1 MLVSEA
7 LSQQRCSQTSI
18 YSSAKILNL
27 IGVWGVGE
35 EREMKIKRWK
45 GKEVHGT
52 GKQIIGVNGLGV
64 RELQEISV
72 SKT

>member
-7 LSQQRCSQTSI
+7 LSQQKCSQTSI
-18 YSSAKILNL
+18 YSSAKMLSL

-35 EREMKIKRWK
+35 EREMKTKRWK
-45 GKEVHGT
+45 VKEVHGT
-52 GKQIIGVNGLGV
+52 SKQVIGANGLGV
-64 RELQEISV
+64 WERQEISV